1 MYNLDNFDFIYVAE
15 SDSKVVLGWSAT
27 ALVISFKGTSSM
39 TNVRTDIKAWSTPFL
54 SSQAGRT
61 GMKVHIGF
69 YEAWR
74 CGGLN
79 TQVLEKAHKVITSAE
94 TIDDMRVLVTGHSLG
109 GALATLA
116 AVEIKERDL
125 AVNVTA
131 YTFGAPRVGNK
142 HFTAYSNAL
151 VPNAFAII
159 NKEDPVPRIPKLG
172 YKRTGQRVN
181 MSLLTGDLVVNPTY
195 FEVSVYSSTAGSRKE
210 HATGS
215 YGLAL
220 ALFIKSQ
227 FFISKR
233 LPGGGRG
240 RIAVGRS
247 GQPGHG
253 AHRVQHERGC
263 IN

>member
-1 MYNLDNFDFIYVAE
+1 M
-15 SDSKVVLGWSAT
+15 
-27 ALVISFKGTSSM
+27 
-39 TNVRTDIKAWSTPFL
+39 
-54 SSQAGRT
+54 
-61 GMKVHIGF
+61 
-69 YEAWR
+69 
-74 CGGLN
+74 GLN

-159 NKEDPVPRIPKLG
+159 NKEDPVPRIPKFG

-195 FEVSVYSSTAGSRKE
+195 FEVSVYSSAAGRPKE

-233 LPGGGRG
+233 LPGGEEGALQLAEAVNLDTALIASNMKVDALLDPELKPAMRVAPAVLTSSTTGAVKRVETARVTVRG
-240 RIAVGRS
+240 DV
-247 GQPGHG
+247 
-253 AHRVQHERGC
+253 
-263 IN
+263 